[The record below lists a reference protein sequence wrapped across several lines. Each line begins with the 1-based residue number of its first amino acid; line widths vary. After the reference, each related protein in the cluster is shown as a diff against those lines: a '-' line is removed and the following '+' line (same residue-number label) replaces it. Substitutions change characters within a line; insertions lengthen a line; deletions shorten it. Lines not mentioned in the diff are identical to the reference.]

1 VVLVVVQVRLQC
13 GRAVKWRVLQRAE
26 VPVTP
31 VRPFDEAV
39 RLSSIVVRACCRE
52 RCTRRSFRTSYGS
65 AVWPESED
73 ESIVKELVQRRDVCG
88 ELRRL

>member
-1 VVLVVVQVRLQC
+1 VHP
-13 GRAVKWRVLQRAE
+13 E
-26 VPVTP
+26 
-31 VRPFDEAV
+31 
-39 RLSSIVVRACCRE
+39 IV
-52 RCTRRSFRTSYGS
+52 RTSYGS